1 MKKLIPIT
9 FLLLLSLKA
18 SSQPNENKL
27 QYESAFAE
35 LKGMLN
41 GTIPLNFKRAVFVTE
56 NAYLNNAMDYQEF
69 NSLISFYKSLCL
81 QITKEHEL
89 LYKESDAETVKKYA
103 AVFKFMTDSVQFLIS
118 DTSYFMSKPF
128 RYDFEDFWGEKSWK
142 KMFVTKLLETNT
154 GNCHSLPML
163 YKILCEELGVKA
175 YLAMAPNHTYI
186 KLRTKRTGWFNTELT
201 SGHFPIDAWIMA
213 SGYIHLSAIQNGI
226 YMDTLSQKQ
235 SIAVCVTDLAK
246 GYERKYPD
254 DLDFIERCAELA
266 IQYYPLYT
274 NALILKAETMK
285 KRFEGMMKEARA
297 EYATQV
303 FDKPEAKALFDDMEK
318 LYFHIYKI
326 GYRMMPKEMY
336 VSWLADLK
344 RESKKYTNREVISNL
359 NEK

>member
-1 MKKLIPIT
+1 MKNFVLAVFL
-9 FLLLLSLKA
+9 FLLSREGIA
-18 SSQPNENKL
+18 QPNDNRAHYEN
-27 QYESAFAE
+27 AFTE
-35 LKGMLN
+35 LKGMLS
-41 GTIPLNFKRAVFVTE
+41 GSTPLSFKRAVFITE
-56 NAYLNNAMDYQEF
+56 NAYLNNELNYQDYISKI
-69 NSLISFYKSLCL
+69 SLYTNLCA
-81 QITKEHEL
+81 QITKQREL
-89 LYKESDAETVKKYA
+89 LYSESDAETVKKYA
-103 AVFKFMTDSVQFLIS
+103 AVFRLMTDSVRFLVS
-118 DTSYFMSKPF
+118 DTSYFTSAPF
-128 RYDFEDFWGEKSWK
+128 RYDFDDFWGEKNWT
-142 KMFVTKLLETNT
+142 KMFITKLLDTNS

-186 KLRTKRTGWFNTELT
+186 KLKTKRTGWFNTELT

-213 SGYIHLSAIQNGI
+213 SGYIHLNAIQNGI

-254 DLDFIERCAELA
+254 DLDFIEGCADLA